1 MQITVGPEKNPDDQ
15 TLVENNDVF
24 LVNILDKNNLFHSY
38 MPFIMNGALFV
49 KTDKLFKL
57 GDEVF
62 LRVKLMDEPEKFTL
76 RGKVIWITPP
86 CAQGGREPGIGVQF
100 GDDAHELKAK
110 IETYLAGALTADRPT
125 DTM

>member
-1 MQITVGPEKNPDDQ
+1 MDISADSKKKPNQQNTAAES
-15 TLVENNDVF
+15 DVF
-24 LVNILDKNNLFHSY
+24 LVNIIDKNTLFHIY

-49 KTDKLFKL
+49 KTEKTLRL

-62 LRVKLMDEPEKFTL
+62 LLVKLMDEPEKFTL
-76 RGKVIWITPP
+76 RGKVIWITPA
-86 CAQGGREPGIGVQF
+86 CAQGGRESGIGVQF
-100 GDDAHELKAK
+100 GEDARTLRTK